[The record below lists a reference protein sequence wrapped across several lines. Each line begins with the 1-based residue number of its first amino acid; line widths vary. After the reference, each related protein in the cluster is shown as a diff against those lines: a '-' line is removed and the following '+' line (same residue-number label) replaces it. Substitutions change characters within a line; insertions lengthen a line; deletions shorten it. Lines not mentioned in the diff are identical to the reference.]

1 MSININTLVNQEKKE
16 FDIFYKKL
24 LRSVL
29 DKDELSKAM
38 IYGSINGG
46 KRIRPFIVNI
56 FAKIAKVKKANYMR
70 LSAAIESIHS
80 YS

>member
-1 MSININTLVNQEKKE
+1 MPININILVNQEKKE
-16 FDIFYKKL
+16 FNIFYKKL
-24 LRSVL
+24 LKSTL
-29 DKDELSKAM
+29 LKDELSKAM

-56 FAKIAKVKKANYMR
+56 FAKIAKVKKVHYMR
-70 LSAAIESIHS
+70 LAAAIETIHS